1 MNDLYRQLQFCKD
14 NDIDVLLGE
23 WWKPMNPN
31 WKQAVPVD
39 MPKYTIELDDS
50 RYAVQ
55 VAELVEYLVKEKG
68 MTCIKQFNLGNE
80 VNLVAND
87 SSNRLFMGKMEKSH
101 S

>member
-55 VAELVEYLVKEKG
+55 VAELVDLYQA
-68 MTCIKQFNLGNE
+68 I
-80 VNLVAND
+80 
-87 SSNRLFMGKMEKSH
+87 
-101 S
+101 